1 MNINTI
7 VLLVGIIVWGTIQV
21 LAMAFSTRYLD
32 KMMSMMARFTDAVVK
47 LYEQK
52 IKGEA

>member
-7 VLLVGIIVWGTIQV
+7 VLLVGIIVWGSIQV

-32 KMMSMMARFTDAVVK
+32 KMMNMMDRITDTVVK
-47 LYEQK
+47 IYEK
-52 IKGEA
+52 TLGE